1 MKKSIIFPSI
11 LILIILVLFSTIEI
25 FNFYGNEKA
34 DDIDKGVAL
43 ELEKDV
49 LNYLSSK
56 GYKEDEIYKIEV
68 KYNPKIG
75 NVPDAYYVN
84 VIFLDEKDVTYK
96 YVVINGD
103 IVQSGLSG
111 SSGKGK
117 HEE

>member
-1 MKKSIIFPSI
+1 MSLQENCNDGVFRA
-11 LILIILVLFSTIEI
+11 STTSHSGC
-25 FNFYGNEKA
+25 YV